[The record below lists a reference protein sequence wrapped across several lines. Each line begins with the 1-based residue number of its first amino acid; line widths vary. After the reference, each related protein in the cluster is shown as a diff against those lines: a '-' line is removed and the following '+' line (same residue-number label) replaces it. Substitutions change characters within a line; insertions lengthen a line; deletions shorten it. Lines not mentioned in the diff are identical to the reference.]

1 MERAGEHPVPAGP
14 LAVRWLGWKL
24 LEPVRAGTVTKVDV
38 ALENAG
44 SIAWRQILISYH
56 WLDDLGNAMVY
67 GELWT
72 PIATTVEPGM
82 QIEQR
87 LEVRGP
93 LRIALHRLAFDLVD
107 SGRLWFSEVGNARL
121 EVDVDVLPRVERAL
135 GVVIAPGSADLT
147 AQSHKA
153 LEAQEE
159 PLVAQ
164 GQEAALG
171 HLAPGCLP
179 APDWSRRV
187 LDAHQEGYAA
197 VAGSIQPLGLRK
209 PKSLTPWAPGTGRVP
224 NFTQPLLC
232 PSLIQDAEPPTWLDD
247 VEGLPALEQPKSEPW
262 LYDGRI
268 AIRARL
274 RSGRRR
280 A

>member
-14 LAVRWLGWKL
+14 LAVRWLGWNL
-24 LEPVRAGTVTKVDV
+24 LEPVRAGRVTKADV

-82 QIEQR
+82 RIEQR
-87 LEVRGP
+87 VEVRGP
-93 LRIALHRLAFDLVD
+93 LRVARHRLAFDLVD
-107 SGRLWFSEVGNARL
+107 EGRLWFSEVGNTRL
-121 EVDVDVLPRVERAL
+121 EVDVDVLPRIERAL
-135 GVVIAPGSADLT
+135 AVVLAPGPPDLV
-147 AQSHKA
+147 AQSHRA
-153 LEAQEE
+153 LEGQEE
-159 PLVAQ
+159 PLVAP
-164 GQEAALG
+164 GEEEALG
-171 HLAPGCLP
+171 YLAPGCLP

-197 VAGSIQPLGLRK
+197 VAGSIQPLGLRR
-209 PKSLTPWAPGTGRVP
+209 PKSLAPWAPGTGRVP
-224 NFTQPLLC
+224 NFAQPLLC
-232 PSLIQDAEPPTWLDD
+232 PSLVQGAEPPTWLDD
-247 VEGLPALEQPKSEPW
+247 VEGLPALAPPNSEPW

-268 AIRARL
+268 AVRARL